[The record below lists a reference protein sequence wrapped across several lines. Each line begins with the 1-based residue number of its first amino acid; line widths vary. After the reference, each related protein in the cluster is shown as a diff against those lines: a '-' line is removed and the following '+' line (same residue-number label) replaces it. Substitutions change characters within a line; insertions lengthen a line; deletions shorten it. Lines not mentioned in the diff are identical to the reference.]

1 MAQLI
6 CTCFVAN
13 LGSREY
19 KRSSQLEAHD
29 ASSDSTKVFS
39 ALNWLC
45 GNWYAKVR
53 CNDFT

>member
-1 MAQLI
+1 MKHKMEQKNGKLEV

-45 GNWYAKVR
+45 GN
-53 CNDFT
+53 